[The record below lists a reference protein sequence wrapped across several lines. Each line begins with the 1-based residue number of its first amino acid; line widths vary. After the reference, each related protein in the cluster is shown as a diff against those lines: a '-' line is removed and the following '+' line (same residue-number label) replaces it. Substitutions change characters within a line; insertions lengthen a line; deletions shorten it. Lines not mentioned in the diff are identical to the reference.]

1 MGCGWCYIEPRDLI
15 VLFLASCTP
24 MILWGLGALHSLFTG
39 FQVMPSSYLMIS
51 VNYEIHAP
59 VDMMELN
66 CKIPRIYF
74 KPSYM
79 WTGGCCC
86 CMEEIWQSVAT
97 SAAFLASTQDIDL
110 AAMFQCLLAS
120 LWSPLQHFLGNC
132 VKTWPG
138 TLVHI
143 FIDIDLKQQL
153 HSNLKPHLQTLGCV
167 RPLVWGLT
175 EVFIFLLSHWVVL
188 YWLLEHCYAHGSTE
202 IRMVQEEESW
212 WINWS
217 ALSSG
222 WCCLWQSISRND
234 FLKHQIRDQLS
245 CSSSTPKATEPVENS
260 KLWNSQWNWVQPCS
274 SNTSASS
281 TYLCYC

>member
-1 MGCGWCYIEPRDLI
+1 
-15 VLFLASCTP
+15 
-24 MILWGLGALHSLFTG
+24 
-39 FQVMPSSYLMIS
+39 
-51 VNYEIHAP
+51 
-59 VDMMELN
+59 
-66 CKIPRIYF
+66 
-74 KPSYM
+74 M
-79 WTGGCCC
+79 WTGC

-167 RPLVWGLT
+167 RPLVWGST

-217 ALSSG
+217 ALLSG

-234 FLKHQIRDQLS
+234 FPKHQIRDQLS